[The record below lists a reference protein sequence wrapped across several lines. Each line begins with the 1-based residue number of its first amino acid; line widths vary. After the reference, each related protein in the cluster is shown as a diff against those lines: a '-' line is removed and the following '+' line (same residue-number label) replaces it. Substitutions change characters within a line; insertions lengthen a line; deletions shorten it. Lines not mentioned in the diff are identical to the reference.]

1 MISHTIAARFYDCEF
16 QTADS
21 ELHESAHCGDTHT
34 LRKLLAQDIYKDQ
47 IDKRNHLGCT
57 PLRLASTGGH
67 VEASRILLEAGASI
81 DISDVKGQTPLFV
94 AVKNNHY
101 DCAHLLLQHGA
112 NPEGSEEN
120 VATPLYTA
128 AMNGFL
134 VMVEI
139 LIKFGANVTGQNVRV
154 FRPFS
159 MDPLQIAVA
168 YQQFQCVK
176 ILLQAGANVQNHPR
190 EAAPLYHIAVK
201 QKCRVEFLQL
211 LYEFGVSVYTT
222 DNHGKLPWQYDLSG
236 YLEAERDKV
245 LQYFCTIRE
254 EPRSLKSSCR
264 LCIHHSLN
272 RAYRLRRLDTL
283 CLPSTLLDY
292 LAYAD
297 IHR

>member
-1 MISHTIAARFYDCEF
+1 MISHAIAARFYDCQF

-21 ELHESAHCGDTHT
+21 ELHESAHCGDTLS
-34 LRKLLAQDIYKDQ
+34 LRKLITQDVYKDQ

-57 PLRLASTGGH
+57 PLRLAATGGH
-67 VEASRILLEAGASI
+67 VESSRILLEAGASI

-94 AVKNNHY
+94 AVKNNHC
-101 DCAHLLLQHGA
+101 DCALLLLQHGA

-134 VMVEI
+134 VMVKI
-139 LIKFGANVTGQNVRV
+139 LIQFGANVTCQNVRV

-168 YQQFQCVK
+168 YQQFECVK
-176 ILLQAGANVQNHPR
+176 LLLRAGANAQSSTR
-190 EAAPLYHIAVK
+190 EAAPLYHVAVK
-201 QKCRVEFLQL
+201 QRCAVGFLQL
-211 LYEFGVSVYTT
+211 LYEFGVSVYTR
-222 DNHGKLPWQYDLSG
+222 DNHGKFPWLYDLSG
-236 YLEAERDKV
+236 YPEEERHRV
-245 LQYFCTIRE
+245 LQYFSTIRE
-254 EPRSLKSSCR
+254 EPRSLKSSSR
-264 LCIHHSLN
+264 LCVHHTLS
-272 RAYRLRRLDTL
+272 RADRLRRLDTL

-292 LAYAD
+292 LAYHD